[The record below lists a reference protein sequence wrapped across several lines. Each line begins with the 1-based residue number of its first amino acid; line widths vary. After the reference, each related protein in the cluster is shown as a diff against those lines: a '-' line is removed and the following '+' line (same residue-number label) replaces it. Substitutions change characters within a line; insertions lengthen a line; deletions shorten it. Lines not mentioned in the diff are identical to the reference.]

1 MKGLLLG
8 LLFATS
14 NSPTDLSVASRAI
27 EWKLNGDLIANC
39 VLATWGD
46 VQSASGAQVN
56 VQCDSEEN
64 VAGNLV
70 LKLPASRFQN
80 RRVTLIMDVEQGQ
93 QMTSTLWVKSSR
105 DNRTQLFES
114 DADDALL
121 SASAVA
127 AQRSIASV
135 IGNADAVS
143 VGVILRGT
151 GAVTL
156 KHVKLVVAA
165 DGDTSLQAQQVLDKA
180 LDVIGEHAAIKDVHW
195 TQLQAQA
202 QQLARG
208 AQDTAEVYPVIRYVL
223 QQLGDRRSTV
233 LSPEVVRS
241 LDQRKSSPSTT
252 VKIVSLPDGAELV
265 LANATLPVAA
275 ADGRVANNWP

>member
-27 EWKLNGDLIANC
+27 EWKLNGDLIAHC

-105 DNRTQLFES
+105 ENRTQLLNPMQMMHCS
-114 DADDALL
+114 AQVLLQHNDLLLL
-121 SASAVA
+121 SLVMLM
-127 AQRSIASV
+127 QSV
-135 IGNADAVS
+135 
-143 VGVILRGT
+143 
-151 GAVTL
+151 
-156 KHVKLVVAA
+156 
-165 DGDTSLQAQQVLDKA
+165 
-180 LDVIGEHAAIKDVHW
+180 
-195 TQLQAQA
+195 
-202 QQLARG
+202 
-208 AQDTAEVYPVIRYVL
+208 
-223 QQLGDRRSTV
+223 
-233 LSPEVVRS
+233 
-241 LDQRKSSPSTT
+241 
-252 VKIVSLPDGAELV
+252 
-265 LANATLPVAA
+265 
-275 ADGRVANNWP
+275 

>member
-1 MKGLLLG
+1 MKGLLLS

-46 VQSASGAQVN
+46 VQTSSGAQLN
-56 VQCDSEEN
+56 VQCDNEEA
-64 VAGNLV
+64 VAGNLT
-70 LKLPASRFQN
+70 LKLPAARFQN
-80 RRVTLIMDVEQGQ
+80 RRVTLVMDVEQGQ
-93 QMTSTLWVKSSR
+93 QMTSTLWVRSSR

-121 SASAVA
+121 SAAPTGS
-127 AQRSIASV
+127 QRSITSV

-143 VGVILRGT
+143 VGLILRGT

-156 KHVKLVVAA
+156 KHVRLIVAP
-165 DGDTSLQAQQVLDKA
+165 DGETSIQAQQVLDKA
-180 LDVIGEHAAIKDVHW
+180 LDVIRDHAASNDSRW
-195 TQLQAQA
+195 MQLQAQA
-202 QQLARG
+202 QQLASG
-208 AQDTAEVYPVIRYVL
+208 AQSSADVYPVIRYVL

-241 LDQRKSSPSTT
+241 LDHRKSSPSTT
-252 VKIVSLPDGAELV
+252 VKIVALPDGAELV
-265 LANATLPVAA
+265 LANAALPVQI
-275 ADGRVANNWP
+275 DGRVANNWP